1 MLGRDANGYEPGML
15 ATGEILDGRYQLERL
30 VATGGAGQVWQARD
44 TVLQRQVAIK
54 ILRDET
60 PGRETFAA
68 RFLDEARTMA
78 ALHHPGVVD
87 VYDYGEIDGVAYLV
101 MAYVEGEPLNEFIA
115 SRGRLTPAETMPIIA
130 NVANALEVVH
140 QAGIIHRDIKPGNLI
155 LQEDGSVVLVDF
167 GIARQP
173 QATHLTA
180 ADEVIGT
187 PLYIAPEQVSRQ
199 PVTPA
204 VDVYAL
210 GAVAYHCLAGR
221 PPFPGDNPIAVA
233 IMHLSEDPQPLPED
247 VPAPVQKF
255 VATAMAKDPTER
267 FSSAAAM
274 AEAAEATPTSAD
286 RPLANPV
293 RPLVTT
299 APLQRTTLLPGP
311 PLLPSPSSPATPTPP
326 RSIDRRI
333 LAALGISALA
343 LLAMVGL
350 LFRSDPLP
358 SNPGGPVDPRPGPT
372 ESVAPGVP
380 AGSTGDGGSAPE
392 GSAEPGPSDTPEP
405 SGAPTSP
412 GVATTPAPT
421 TQPQPTEPPT
431 AEPTTQPAETPIP
444 PSPFAVTT
452 TLAVP

>member
-1 MLGRDANGYEPGML
+1 ML

-44 TVLQRQVAIK
+44 TVLRRQVAIK
-54 ILRDET
+54 ILREDT
-60 PGRETFAA
+60 PGRDTFAA

-78 ALHHPGVVD
+78 TLHHPGVVD

-101 MAYVEGEPLNEFIA
+101 MAYVDGEPLNEFIA

-167 GIARQP
+167 GIARQS

-204 VDVYAL
+204 ADVYAL

-233 IMHLSEDPQPLPED
+233 MQHLSEDPQPLPDD
-247 VPAPVQKF
+247 VPASVQEF
-255 VATAMAKDPTER
+255 VATAMAKDPTQR
-267 FSSAAAM
+267 FPSAAAM
-274 AEAAEATPTSAD
+274 AEAAGTTPTSPD

-293 RPLVTT
+293 RPLVST
-299 APLQRTTLLPGP
+299 APLQRTTVLPGP
-311 PLLPSPSSPATPTPP
+311 PLLPPPSSPAWPTSTPG
-326 RSIDRRI
+326 RDRRV
-333 LAALGISALA
+333 LAALGVSALA
-343 LLAMVGL
+343 LLAVVAL
-350 LFRSDPLP
+350 LVRSDTLP
-358 SNPGGPVDPRPGPT
+358 NSPGGPLDPRPGPT
-372 ESVAPGVP
+372 GTVQQGVP
-380 AGSTGDGGSAPE
+380 AGSTDGGSGPA
-392 GSAEPGPSDTPEP
+392 GSAGPGPSGTPGP

-421 TQPQPTEPPT
+421 TQPQPTEPP
-431 AEPTTQPAETPIP
+431 AVEPTTQPAETPPPP
-444 PSPFAVTT
+444 PSPLSVTT
-452 TLAVP
+452 TVAVP